1 MGTTVA
7 LWARLAFVTFA
18 ANLGAAMDLSAAP
31 AEGRSLGEALQF
43 DVHGLPPFSF
53 LLDGAPSA
61 EFQRA
66 WTCEVSE
73 SHTGEGWTKTRYTY
87 TNPDGSLIAVLTR
100 TVYADFPVIEWVVS
114 LENTGTSDSPL
125 ITDLLAADL
134 PLGSPAD
141 GPYILHYADGSQAQ
155 PTDFHPREA
164 SFTPE
169 NELTFVPSGGRSS
182 DGVMPY
188 FNVCGN
194 SGGVMAAIGWT
205 GQWKASFQCD
215 AEGRVVFRAGMEHVH
230 LRLHP
235 GERIRTPAIILMR
248 YSGERID
255 GHNAWRKFMLRH
267 CTPHPGGKP
276 PVLPVAASGATIG
289 FNEVSETNQT
299 QAIGNIASHG
309 LPVDTYW
316 IDAGWTTGG
325 FPLGMGTW
333 DPDPARFPQGL
344 RPVADAAHKAGLRF
358 LAWFEPERVMPGT
371 TLYTTRAAWLLA
383 PSNLP
388 NGLAY
393 QKDWR
398 LLDLGNPE
406 ARAWA
411 ANTIASMIGDY
422 GVDIYRQDFNMH
434 PLYYWRTDEPA
445 DREGMREIRYV
456 EGLYAYLDAL
466 LEKHPQL
473 LIDNC
478 ASGGRRLDFEMMRRS
493 VPLWRTDYCWEPVGA
508 QCIEYAL
515 SFWLPLHGL
524 GAVSTSPYDFRSG
537 MGANVSCAFDYYT
550 ADAPFWPELK
560 ERLNEYRALRPLYW
574 GDFYPLTPYAP
585 GEDAWLAWQFD
596 RPDLGEGMIQ
606 AFRRSACEADS
617 LRVDLH
623 GLDESARYAVTN
635 QDGGEVSEY
644 TGAQLMTEG
653 VQVTLPSRPAAGLFT
668 YKKLGQS
675 AGTGR

>member
-1 MGTTVA
+1 MTTADTFRKRLTSTLIGTLLV
-7 LWARLAFVTFA
+7 
-18 ANLGAAMDLSAAP
+18 LSIQACA
-31 AEGRSLGEALQF
+31 GEA
-43 DVHGLPPFSF
+43 DGRPNGDADTPPPFSF
-53 LLDGAPSA
+53 RLDGVPSA
-61 EFQRA
+61 QFLGSWKCETSEAQEPDQR
-66 WTCEVSE
+66 TV
-73 SHTGEGWTKTRYTY
+73 TRYTY
-87 TNPDGSLIAVLTR
+87 TNPDGTLSVVLTW
-100 TVYADFPVIEWVVS
+100 TVYGDFSGVEWVVS
-114 LENTGTSDSPL
+114 LENTGTTDSPL
-125 ITDLLAADL
+125 ITELLAADL
-134 PLGSPAD
+134 PLESPVK
-141 GPYILHYADGSQAQ
+141 GPYTLHYADGSQAQ

-164 SFTPE
+164 NLTSEKELSFA
-169 NELTFVPSGGRSS
+169 PSGGRPS

-188 FNVCGN
+188 FNVNGN
-194 SGGVMAAIGWT
+194 GGGLMAAIGWT

-215 AEGRVVFRAGMEHVH
+215 VEGRVMFRAGMEHVRV
-230 LRLHP
+230 RLHP
-235 GERIRTPAIILMR
+235 GERIRTPAIILMQ
-248 YSGERID
+248 YSGERVD

-299 QAIGNIASHG
+299 RAIGNIAAHG

-333 DPDPARFPQGL
+333 DPDPARFPHGL
-344 RPVADAAHKAGLRF
+344 KPVSEAAHRAGLRF
-358 LAWFEPERVMPGT
+358 LAWFEPERVMPGS

-388 NGLAY
+388 IDLAY

-411 ANTIASMIGDY
+411 ADTIASLIGDY
-422 GVDIYRQDFNMH
+422 GIDIYRQDFNMH

-524 GAVSTSPYDFRSG
+524 GAVSTNPYDFRSG

-550 ADAPFWPELK
+550 TDAPFWPELK
-560 ERLNEYRALRPLYW
+560 ERLDEYRALQPLYW

-585 GEDAWLAWQFD
+585 GEDAWIAWQFD
-596 RPDLGEGMIQ
+596 RPDLGMGMLQ
-606 AFRRSACEADS
+606 AFRRNACKADA
-617 LRVDLH
+617 LRVVLR
-623 GLDESARYAVTN
+623 GLDKYARYTVKN
-635 QDGGEVSEY
+635 QDGGEAREY

-653 VQVTLPSRPAAGLFT
+653 IEIKLEARPAAGVYT
-668 YKKLGQS
+668 YEKLDMPVG
-675 AGTGR
+675 ARR